1 LARLDE
7 DLSPLR
13 ASVDR
18 EGNLLRLQG
27 PATERDLAAEV
38 DRVLDEL
45 GYSAQLLTD
54 SALVSRWFGAG
65 ETDELSQEE
74 ASVLAERWIHELSA
88 EMKMPQRLSEPLRIT
103 LLETFRSAAR
113 TEIHEPHIEDAAL
126 RSVLDENEVQVV
138 QQWLRRKLRRADP
151 D

>member
-1 LARLDE
+1 
-7 DLSPLR
+7 
-13 ASVDR
+13 
-18 EGNLLRLQG
+18 
-27 PATERDLAAEV
+27 
-38 DRVLDEL
+38 
-45 GYSAQLLTD
+45 
-54 SALVSRWFGAG
+54 
-65 ETDELSQEE
+65 
-74 ASVLAERWIHELSA
+74 
-88 EMKMPQRLSEPLRIT
+88 MKMPQRLSEPLRIT